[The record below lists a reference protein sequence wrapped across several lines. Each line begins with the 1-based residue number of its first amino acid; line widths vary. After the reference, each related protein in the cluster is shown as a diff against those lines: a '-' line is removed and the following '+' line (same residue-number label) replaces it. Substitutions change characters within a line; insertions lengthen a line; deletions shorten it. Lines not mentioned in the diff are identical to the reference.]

1 MSKKDEK
8 DRHPLLSEAEA
19 IINNL
24 LEGSTNIKS
33 VLEDRRIPRCPDF
46 KTLEYAAGPND
57 PLGIPRYMY
66 NVDPRLNAYYE
77 QFSRR
82 MPMLHERVYVRLPW
96 QFEYADIKEYVVGY
110 IGLHK
115 FVLEGF
121 KELDETIMELTLDN
135 FGELWAFREY
145 ELRLY
150 IDKVKGDVY

>member
-8 DRHPLLSEAEA
+8 DRHPVLSEAEA
-19 IINNL
+19 IISSL
-24 LEGSTNIKS
+24 LEGTTNLKN
-33 VLEDRRIPRCPDF
+33 VLEDRPIPRCPDF
-46 KTLEYAAGPND
+46 KTVEYGVGPND
-57 PLGIPRYMY
+57 PLGVCRGLY
-66 NVDPRLNAYYE
+66 NIDPRLGAYDE

-82 MPMLHERVYVRLPW
+82 MPMLSERIYVRLPW

-110 IGLHK
+110 TGLHK

-121 KELDETIMELTLDN
+121 KELDESIMELTLDS

-150 IDKVKGDVY
+150 IDKVKGDMY

>member
-8 DRHPLLSEAEA
+8 DKLPVPSEAEF
-19 IINNL
+19 IIDKTLSGITNL
-24 LEGSTNIKS
+24 KS
-33 VLEDRRIPRCPDF
+33 MLEDRRIPRCPDF
-46 KTLEYAAGPND
+46 KTVEYQAGPGD
-57 PLGIPRYMY
+57 PLAMY
-66 NVDPRLNAYYE
+66 NGLFSIDPRLGAYDE

-82 MPMLHERVYVRLPW
+82 MPTLYERVYVRLPW

-115 FVLEGF
+115 FILEGF
-121 KELDETIMELTLDN
+121 KELDESIMELTLDS

-150 IDKVKGDVY
+150 IDKVKGDMY